1 MPAPAYIE
9 QLMAWVQSN
18 IDNEQVLPSK
28 IGMSCML
35 DFPGRKRLTGSRC
48 SLPQVLPGSGPPDFQ
63 AHVPSLRA
71 HLLPPL
77 PCHPG
82 AGSRAAS

>member
-28 IGMSCML
+28 IGMLQRRYVIYEETVFLTMYRCPIPKVIPRSC
-35 DFPGRKRLTGSRC
+35 
-48 SLPQVLPGSGPPDFQ
+48 
-63 AHVPSLRA
+63 
-71 HLLPPL
+71 
-77 PCHPG
+77 
-82 AGSRAAS
+82 ASDL